1 MRKWRK
7 GLFLILQFSLCSFFC
22 HVIFY
27 YLLFTKFHFLY
38 FLPQIW
44 LPWSYRFVEGN
55 MSAENPETR
64 LMGSWWIRC
73 RPQGG
78 TSDLARTQR
87 SGGDSREGGEG
98 GVMCWMEGGSSWEG
112 VAPSRPRHRPLH
124 LLAPPR
130 RLKKPACRW
139 PGRTL
144 SRGAGRL
151 ERFKHKLSI
160 DIPHTGSL
168 VDKAK
173 VQDNKIWCGIP
184 TISEAKILDM
194 ILLP

>member
-1 MRKWRK
+1 MSKWFK
-7 GLFLILQFSLCSFFC
+7 GFFFC
-22 HVIFY
+22 YF
-27 YLLFTKFHFLY
+27 LFVVFFPCHFL
-38 FLPQIW
+38 LPSFCQILLSLFSSW

-78 TSDLARTQR
+78 ASDLARTQR

-112 VAPSRPRHRPLH
+112 GAPSRPRHRPLH

-184 TISEAKILDM
+184 TISEAKIL
-194 ILLP
+194 

>member
-1 MRKWRK
+1 M
-7 GLFLILQFSLCSFFC
+7 FYFAIFYLQFFVMSF
-22 HVIFY
+22 FY
-27 YLLFTKFHFLY
+27 YLLFVKFYFHY
-38 FLPQIW
+38 FLLQIW
-44 LPWSYRFVEGN
+44 LPWWYRFVEGN

-73 RPQGG
+73 RPPGG
-78 TSDLARTQR
+78 ASDLAARTQR
-87 SGGDSREGGEG
+87 SGRNSREGGEG